1 MRWRRTGRP
10 CDRPCSWTTGDT
22 QEGLSALVGRTR
34 ATVLALTVEGATT
47 TQLARS
53 CDITLATASHQTA
66 VLRDARLIVSRR
78 QGKSVIHQATAL
90 GIALLDGTTP

>member
-1 MRWRRTGRP
+1 
-10 CDRPCSWTTGDT
+10 
-22 QEGLSALVGRTR
+22 
-34 ATVLALTVEGATT
+34 
-47 TQLARS
+47 ARS